1 MRKCLS
7 RMRKLIYLSFTV
19 FLLTCFHAVPSFS
32 QQDAQFTQ
40 YMYNRMFYNP
50 AFSGSEKEYRFSALH
65 RSQWSG
71 YTTSLGA
78 GGAPST
84 QLLTVSGAIEKYK
97 LGFGLVF
104 VNEEIGAT
112 SNQEANLSLA
122 YHYPIGRGVLS
133 IGGSAGIFS
142 STIDY
147 DLLELINPD
156 LVVPEA
162 GSENQFNINYSAG
175 AVYDRGNFYVG
186 LSGRHLNEPDFDFG
200 EGELGNQLKIHS
212 YLLAGYRINT
222 FALWL
227 VEPSVLLKSVG
238 VNNFS
243 YDASV
248 IATYNGKISGGLAY
262 RGEESASVILGYS
275 LLKDNTLKLGYA
287 FDLVINGLDAKSPS
301 SHEFMLTYNLPKVKR
316 EFERVIQRTPR
327 FRF

>member
-1 MRKCLS
+1 MEKP
-7 RMRKLIYLSFTV
+7 IYLCFCV
-19 FLLTCFHAVPSFS
+19 FLLNFFLVIPVFS

-40 YMYNRMFYNP
+40 YMYNGIFYNP
-50 AFSGSEKEYRFSALH
+50 AFSGNEEGYQFSALH
-65 RSQWSG
+65 RSQWFG
-71 YTTSLGA
+71 YTTSSGA

-84 QLLTVSGAIEKYK
+84 QLLTASAGLEQYN

-122 YHYPIGRGVLS
+122 YHTPIGRGRLS

-147 DLLELINPD
+147 DLLELVNPD
-156 LVVPEA
+156 LIVPEG
-162 GSENQFNINYSAG
+162 GSENQMNTNFSIG
-175 AVYDRGNFYVG
+175 LVYDRGNFYFG
-186 LSGRHLNEPDFDFG
+186 LSSRHLNEPHFDFG
-200 EGELGNQLKIHS
+200 EGELGNQLKNHN

-222 FALWL
+222 FALWS
-227 VEPSVLLKSVG
+227 VEPSVLLKSSEM
-238 VNNFS
+238 NNFS

-248 IATYNGKISGGLAY
+248 IATYNNRISGGLAY

-275 LLKDNTLKLGYA
+275 LLKDNSLRLGYA
-287 FDLVINGLDAKSPS
+287 FDLVVGGLEAKSPS
-301 SHEFMLTYNLPKVKR
+301 SHELMLTYNLPMVKR
-316 EFERVIQRTPR
+316 EIERIIQRTPR